1 MPVDTSS
8 YQQPEGKSVLDV
20 AQQFGQMKQQQLNI
34 DKSKFDQANQAL
46 TYVTRA
52 MAALGP
58 NATKE
63 QYKQAGA
70 QAVQMGLVPPA
81 MLNVWNQKIDA
92 APTPKA
98 AFDEFMT
105 AAAQHQEVI
114 NYHLGSPVS
123 QDNQQGT
130 VIGRI
135 PVKTGQFE
143 PTTVIPRQIP
153 PTQPVVDP
161 NSGQPQLYGTG
172 QQQGP
177 IALPVG
183 PRAGVQGPST
193 NFGGNVISATV
204 EPPSLPATPPVGR
217 GPVIGLSPGQT
228 KAREITGAGSGTMLA
243 EARNRAASFQRDI
256 FPLMEAI
263 PALESLGTKGTGPGT
278 ETINNIKSFILS
290 NLPGI
295 NEKDPAFASVATYDK
310 AKKYLTDFV
319 NQTGS
324 TGTNDKLAA
333 AFAGNPSVGISNAAA
348 VDVAKSALAL
358 RRMQQAQ
365 LLEFERT
372 GLPDEEYAKWVANRT
387 NELDPRAFGIDMMG
401 SEAKKKLLERLDKNK
416 KEREL
421 FNKSAQI
428 AIDLGFISPR

>member
-81 MLNVWNQKIDA
+81 MLNVWNEKIDA

-135 PVKTGQFE
+135 PVRTGEFDPKTI
-143 PTTVIPRQIP
+143 IPRQIP

-161 NSGQPQLYGTG
+161 QTGQPQLYGTG

-177 IALPVG
+177 VALPVG
-183 PRAGVQGPST
+183 PRAGVQGPSA
-193 NFGGNVISATV
+193 NFGGNVQSAVV
-204 EPPSLPATPPVGR
+204 EPLSLPATPPVGR
-217 GPVIGLSPGQT
+217 GPTTAPSPMFEEGKKAYAADQDLATQKLTAIKPALQALPLLKGIMAGPGTDAFT
-228 KAREITGAGSGTMLA
+228 KAVAGLKAFGIIPIEANDPTAIRQEVSKKLAQYLSNNPRGARSDAAQYLA
-243 EARNRAASFQRDI
+243 EMGSPNPGVQIA
-256 FPLMEAI
+256 
-263 PALESLGTKGTGPGT
+263 PALEKLV
-278 ETINNIKSFILS
+278 I
-290 NLPGI
+290 
-295 NEKDPAFASVATYDK
+295 DSVALDRIEAMRANAYQSRDFSKYPEFRSKFPATFDER
-310 AKKYLTDFV
+310 AVTLDMLEPKKR
-319 NQTGS
+319 QT
-324 TGTNDKLAA
+324 
-333 AFAGNPSVGISNAAA
+333 
-348 VDVAKSALAL
+348 
-358 RRMQQAQ
+358 
-365 LLEFERT
+365 LL
-372 GLPDEEYAKWVANRT
+372 DE
-387 NELDPRAFGIDMMG
+387 M
-401 SEAKKKLLERLDKNK
+401 KKKQNTTEGK
-416 KEREL
+416 KFWQSLAEVKRQGI
-421 FNKSAQI
+421 FDTPGAQ
-428 AIDLGFISPR
+428 